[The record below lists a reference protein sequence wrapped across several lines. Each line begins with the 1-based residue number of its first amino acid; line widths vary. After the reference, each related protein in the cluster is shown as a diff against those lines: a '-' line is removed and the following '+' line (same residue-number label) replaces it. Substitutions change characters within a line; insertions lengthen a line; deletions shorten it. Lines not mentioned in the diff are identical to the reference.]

1 MLFFCTFLADLEDLI
16 VQLNILLVEV
26 DLVNFETIDLLSLIF
41 DLFFKLF
48 LLSNELV
55 DSVVLAQRKT
65 GALLNNLVE
74 LGDLVLQ
81 TLNDLPCFL
90 FFLLGSFD

>member
-16 VQLNILLVEV
+16 VQLDILLVEV
-26 DLVNFETIDLLSLIF
+26 GLVNFETIDLLSLIF

-81 TLNDLPCFL
+81 TLNDLSCFL